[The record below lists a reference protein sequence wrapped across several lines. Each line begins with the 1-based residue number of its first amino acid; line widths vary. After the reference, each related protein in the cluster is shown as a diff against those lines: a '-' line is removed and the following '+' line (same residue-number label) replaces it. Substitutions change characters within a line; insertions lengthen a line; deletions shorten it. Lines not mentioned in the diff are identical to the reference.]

1 VLDTISASARSSEEI
16 SMMWL
21 LRPTAMALAA
31 AAFTMVASLPS
42 RSQPARSE
50 SPAPAAPAAP
60 TTPPAGATGAP
71 AAQAPPGNAPAPAGQ
86 GADAFGEEVTLT
98 AKPIIYLKGT
108 ATWDTAF
115 DTLVDAFKS
124 VQSFVDREK
133 LKPAGP
139 FMTIYTATDD
149 TGFQFEAALPLEEEP
164 KNAPKGDLTVGKSPD
179 GRALKFVHRG
189 SYDAMDATYDAIT
202 NYLDE
207 KKLDAK
213 DLFIEQYVSDPL
225 TTPQDKLVID
235 IFVPVQ

>member
-1 VLDTISASARSSEEI
+1 MRSAPVRGALRREI

-21 LRPTAMALAA
+21 FRPTAMALAA

-42 RSQPARSE
+42 RPQPARSPE
-50 SPAPAAPAAP
+50 SAAPAAPAPEA
-60 TTPPAGATGAP
+60 GAP
-71 AAQAPPGNAPAPAGQ
+71 AAQAPAGNAPGQ
-86 GADAFGEEVTLT
+86 GGQPADAFGEEVTLA
-98 AKPIIYLKGT
+98 AKPIVYLKGT

-124 VQSFVDREK
+124 VQGFVDREK

-139 FMTIYTATDD
+139 FRTIYTATDD

-164 KNAPKGDLTVGKSPD
+164 KTAPKGDLTIGKSPD

>member
-1 VLDTISASARSSEEI
+1 VVETIGAGARRSSKEI

-21 LRPTAMALAA
+21 IRPTAMALAA
-31 AAFTMVASLPS
+31 AAFTMLASLPS
-42 RSQPARSE
+42 RTQPARSQDP
-50 SPAPAAPAAP
+50 PAPAASGAPASPAP
-60 TTPPAGATGAP
+60 P
-71 AAQAPPGNAPAPAGQ
+71 AAQAPPGNAPAQAGQ

-98 AKPIIYLKGT
+98 AKPIVYLKGT
-108 ATWDTAF
+108 ATWDSAF

-124 VQSFVDREK
+124 VQGFVEREK
-133 LKPAGP
+133 LKPSGP

-164 KNAPKGDLTVGKSPD
+164 KNPPKGDLTIGKSPD

-235 IFVPVQ
+235 IYVPVQ

>member
-1 VLDTISASARSSEEI
+1 
-16 SMMWL
+16 MMWL
-21 LRPTAMALAA
+21 SRPTAMALVA

-42 RSQPARSE
+42 RPQPAGAAE
-50 SPAPAAPAAP
+50 PAAPASP
-60 TTPPAGATGAP
+60 VAP
-71 AAQAPPGNAPAPAGQ
+71 ASPTAPAPPAPQVTPGHAPAQAGQ
-86 GADAFGEEVTLT
+86 AADPFGEEVTLA
-98 AKPIIYLKGT
+98 AKTIVYLKGT

-133 LKPAGP
+133 LKAAGP

-164 KNAPKGDLTVGKSPD
+164 KTAPKGDLTIGKSPD

-235 IFVPVQ
+235 ILVPVQ

>member
-1 VLDTISASARSSEEI
+1 VVDTISAGARRSSQEI

-21 LRPTAMALAA
+21 SRPTAMALAVA
-31 AAFTMVASLPS
+31 VFTMVASVPS
-42 RSQPARSE
+42 RTQSASSPDPAT
-50 SPAPAAPAAP
+50 PAAPAVPAAP
-60 TTPPAGATGAP
+60 ATPAPPA
-71 AAQAPPGNAPAPAGQ
+71 AAAGQ
-86 GADAFGEEVTLT
+86 PTDPFGEEVTLA

-124 VQSFVDREK
+124 VRGFVDREK

>member
-1 VLDTISASARSSEEI
+1 MLFLMTLV
-16 SMMWL
+16 
-21 LRPTAMALAA
+21 
-31 AAFTMVASLPS
+31 
-42 RSQPARSE
+42 
-50 SPAPAAPAAP
+50 
-60 TTPPAGATGAP
+60 GAP
-71 AAQAPPGNAPAPAGQ
+71 CIYYGDEIGMRGGHDPLNR
-86 GADAFGEEVTLT
+86 GAFPWD
-98 AKPIIYLKGT
+98 KT

-124 VQSFVDREK
+124 VQGFVDREK

-164 KNAPKGDLTVGKSPD
+164 KNAPKGDLAMGKSPD

-225 TTPQDKLVID
+225 STPQDKLVID

>member
-1 VLDTISASARSSEEI
+1 
-16 SMMWL
+16 MMWL
-21 LRPTAMALAA
+21 LRPTAMALAVA
-31 AAFTMVASLPS
+31 VLTMVASVSP
-42 RSQPARSE
+42 RAQPAS
-50 SPAPAAPAAP
+50 STAPAPPAAPAAP
-60 TTPPAGATGAP
+60 ATPPAAAP
-71 AAQAPPGNAPAPAGQ
+71 PAGQ
-86 GADAFGEEVTLT
+86 PADAFGEEVTLA

-124 VQSFVDREK
+124 VQGFVDREK
-133 LKPAGP
+133 LKSAGP

-164 KNAPKGDLTVGKSPD
+164 KNAPKGDLTMGKSPD

>member
-1 VLDTISASARSSEEI
+1 
-16 SMMWL
+16 MWL
-21 LRPTAMALAA
+21 SRPTAMALAV
-31 AAFTMVASLPS
+31 AAFMMVASVPS
-42 RSQPARSE
+42 RAQPAP
-50 SPAPAAPAAP
+50 SPEPSAPAAPAAP
-60 TTPPAGATGAP
+60 DAHGSPGGASPPSTQSPQAGKP
-71 AAQAPPGNAPAPAGQ
+71 
-86 GADAFGEEVTLT
+86 ADAFGEEVTLA

-124 VQSFVDREK
+124 VQDFVDHEK

-164 KNAPKGDLTVGKSPD
+164 KTAPKGDLTVGKSPD

-213 DLFIEQYVSDPL
+213 ELFIEQYVSDPL
-225 TTPQDKLVID
+225 RTPPENLVID

>member
-1 VLDTISASARSSEEI
+1 VVDTISAGARRSSEEI

-21 LRPTAMALAA
+21 LRPTAMALAVA
-31 AAFTMVASLPS
+31 VLTMVASVPS
-42 RSQPARSE
+42 RTEPASP
-50 SPAPAAPAAP
+50 SPAPPAAPA
-60 TTPPAGATGAP
+60 TPPT
-71 AAQAPPGNAPAPAGQ
+71 AAAPAGQ
-86 GADAFGEEVTLT
+86 PADAFGEEVTLA
-98 AKPIIYLKGT
+98 AKPIVYMKGT

-124 VQSFVDREK
+124 VQGFVDREK
-133 LKPAGP
+133 LKAAGP

>member
-1 VLDTISASARSSEEI
+1 
-16 SMMWL
+16 MMCVS
-21 LRPTAMALAA
+21 RPMAMALALA
-31 AAFTMVASLPS
+31 VFAMVASVPS
-42 RSQPARSE
+42 RTRSASSPDPAA
-50 SPAPAAPAAP
+50 PAAPATPAAPAAP
-60 TTPPAGATGAP
+60 TAP
-71 AAQAPPGNAPAPAGQ
+71 APSAAPAGQ
-86 GADAFGEEVTLT
+86 PADPFGEEVTLA

-124 VQSFVDREK
+124 VQGFVDREK
-133 LKPAGP
+133 LKRAGP

-164 KNAPKGDLTVGKSPD
+164 KTAPKGDLTVGKSPD

-225 TTPQDKLVID
+225 TTPEDKLVID
-235 IFVPVQ
+235 ILVPVQ

>member
-1 VLDTISASARSSEEI
+1 
-16 SMMWL
+16 MWL
-21 LRPTAMALAA
+21 IRPTVMALAL
-31 AAFTMVASLPS
+31 AAFALVTSVPS
-42 RSQPARSE
+42 RTQTTPPAATETPRAEQPAAPDKPA
-50 SPAPAAPAAP
+50 SPSPAAPAA
-60 TTPPAGATGAP
+60 ANTGQP
-71 AAQAPPGNAPAPAGQ
+71 
-86 GADAFGEEVTLT
+86 ADAFGEEVTLA

-108 ATWDTAF
+108 ATWDSAF
-115 DTLVDAFKS
+115 DTLVDAFKA
-124 VQSFVDREK
+124 VQGFVDREK
-133 LKPAGP
+133 LKAAGP

-164 KNAPKGDLTVGKSPD
+164 KTAPKGDLTIGKSPD

-225 TTPQDKLVID
+225 TTAPDKLVID